1 MHITLLDWLIVAA
14 YVAFALAVG
23 VRLSRRASASPDEYF
38 VSGRTLPWWL
48 AGTSM
53 VATTFAV
60 DTPLVITGWVRDHG
74 IWKNWLWWCFAI
86 GSLLGVFVFAR
97 LWRRTGALTK
107 AELAELRYGGAGAR
121 ALRASLGFLHAGVTN
136 TIILCWVLLAAAK
149 IADVLFQIDKAW
161 ALAIGCAIALS
172 YSLLA
177 GFWGVVLTDL
187 VQFTMAMVGSVALA
201 IISWQA
207 IDGLGGLVA
216 SGALAADTL
225 RFLPGSGPGTLW
237 EMSFWTTPLAI
248 LAVNLGVGWWAT
260 EWVDGDTVV
269 VQRVLASRDDRQGS
283 LAVLWYAVAH
293 YALRPW
299 PWILVALA
307 SLVILPTLQVQSPV
321 DGVVRSVDER
331 RVVIEPAGGTS
342 PVELSLRP
350 AGSEEDWYPLPAAD
364 LAPGQAL
371 TRGQQVAR
379 TDSERAYVVMMTR
392 YLPVGLLGLV
402 IASLL
407 AAFMST
413 IDTHVNLASSFF
425 INDLYRR
432 FIHPQAAETHYV
444 FVARI
449 AGLGVM
455 IVAALFAYAAESISD
470 LFTFLLAFLGGVG
483 PVYVLRWLWWRVR
496 ASTEIVAMAS
506 SAVTTVVVSNL
517 DLSWRF
523 GPLSPDGALLHE
535 ARLLIV
541 VAVSMIAALVSMW
554 VTRDPDPQTLVPF
567 YEKVR
572 PVGWWAPVRARAT
585 PAEAGTPSSKSVLGV
600 ISGLALIYG
609 TLFGFGHLLL
619 GGLTGA
625 AVGAAAALLG
635 AVGVAFVLR
644 PFLTGKAGDH

>member
-1 MHITLLDWLIVAA
+1 MQIALLDWLIIAA

-23 VRLSRRASASPDEYF
+23 LRFARRASSSPDEFF
-38 VSGRTLPWWL
+38 VSGRSLPWWL

-60 DTPLVITGWVRDHG
+60 DTPLVITGWVRDYG
-74 IWKNWLWWCFAI
+74 IWKNWLWWCFAV
-86 GSLLGVFVFAR
+86 GSLLSVFVFAR

-136 TIILCWVLLAAAK
+136 TIVLCWVLLAAAK
-149 IADVLFQIDKAW
+149 IADVMFQIDKAW

-177 GFWGVVLTDL
+177 GFWGVVVTDL
-187 VQFTMAMVGSVALA
+187 VQFIMAMVGSVALA
-201 IISWQA
+201 FISWRA

-216 SGALAADTL
+216 SGALGPDTL
-225 RFLPGSGPGTLW
+225 RFLPSPGPGALW
-237 EMSFWTTPLAI
+237 EVSFWTTPVAI

-269 VQRVLASRDDRQGS
+269 VQRVLASRDERQGS

-293 YALRPW
+293 YGLRPW

-331 RVVIEPAGGTS
+331 RVVIEPAGGGS
-342 PVELSLRP
+342 PVEVSLRQ
-350 AGSEEDWYPLPAAD
+350 AGSAEDWYPLPAAD
-364 LAPGQAL
+364 LTPGQAVS
-371 TRGQQVAR
+371 RGQQVAR
-379 TDSERAYVVMMTR
+379 TDSERAYVVMLTR
-392 YLPVGLLGLV
+392 YLPAGLLGLV
-402 IASLL
+402 VASLL

-425 INDLYRR
+425 VNDLYRR
-432 FIHPQAAETHYV
+432 FVRPRAAETHYV
-444 FVARI
+444 FVARL

-455 IVAALFAYAAESISD
+455 AMAALFAYAAESISD
-470 LFTFLLAFLGGVG
+470 LFTFLLAFVGGVG

-496 ASTEIVAMAS
+496 ASTEIVAMAA

-517 DLSWRF
+517 DLAWQF
-523 GPLSPDGALLHE
+523 GPLSPDGSLLHE

-541 VAVSMIAALVSMW
+541 VAVSILAALGSMW
-554 VTRDPDPQTLVPF
+554 LTPGPDPRSLVPF

-572 PVGWWAPVRARAT
+572 PVGWWAPVRSLAAPT
-585 PAEAGTPSSKSVLGV
+585 EAGSSSFRSVLGV

-609 TLFGFGHLLL
+609 ALFGLGHLLL
-619 GGLTGA
+619 GGRATAAMCATVSVLGA
-625 AVGAAAALLG
+625 A
-635 AVGVAFVLR
+635 GVLFALR
-644 PFLTGKAGDH
+644 PFLAGKTPS